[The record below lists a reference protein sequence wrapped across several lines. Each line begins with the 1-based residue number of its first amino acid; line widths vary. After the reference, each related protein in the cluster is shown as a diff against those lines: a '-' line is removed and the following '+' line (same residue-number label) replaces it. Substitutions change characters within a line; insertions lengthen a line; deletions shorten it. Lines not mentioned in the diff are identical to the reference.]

1 MPLPPDPLDAFYESK
16 RQERVKLE
24 RIMYMMKTTEQRSI
38 VRFLNNGVEP
48 STVIPASLIATM
60 PSDACLDRVF
70 KTFMHESAE
79 STTCIPFYTNEQIT
93 AAILTVKGHDPN
105 SIAFCKVAGGFQ
117 TDGNTPQDYKQLAAL
132 EGNRHLFYRPDESN
146 RAAMT
151 RQILMAIT
159 NAFEGQTPD
168 PIELDNHFR
177 SGNRV
182 DFGELG
188 DEDIDTPPARRSTN
202 TANLQTTPVQKDTVP
217 LDNATSQKSKAEQLI
232 ALLSGSS
239 DLDESKVRDIAKNE
253 FAKNTL
259 QITQVITEA
268 RTSATR
274 SINELGAAL
283 QADANKTKNDFVR
296 QFEQLKAEVGIAP
309 LKIITSTNAE
319 PKNLGLAHKS
329 TGELIQFLGAGCHV
343 FLTGPAG
350 SGKSTGAEQA
360 AKALELPFY
369 ATSVCSQTTK
379 TDFLGYMD
387 ATGSYRRTQFR
398 DAYENGGV
406 YLIDEIDAGNPNV
419 LSVLN
424 AALSNSNCAFP
435 DSMVKRHDKFKC
447 VAAGNTWGTG
457 KTVQYVGRNAIDAA
471 TLNRF
476 VIIHWDYDEKLEIA
490 ISGNPGWA
498 RYVIACRAEIKNR
511 GIQFLITPR
520 ASINGA
526 KAIAA
531 KIPLATVLKSVLF
544 QNLDPDVIRQMPK
557 LDSKSVEVAP

>member
-24 RIMYMMKTTEQRSI
+24 HIMYMMKTTEQRSI

-93 AAILTVKGHDPN
+93 AAILTVKGRDPN

-159 NAFEGQTPD
+159 DAYGENTPD
-168 PIELDNHFR
+168 PIDLDNRFR

-239 DLDESKVRDIAKNE
+239 DLDENKVRDIAKSE
-253 FAKNTL
+253 FIKNTTH
-259 QITQVITEA
+259 I
-268 RTSATR
+268 RTNIETGMQTMLERVNTANSQNDQRISA
-274 SINELGAAL
+274 SLAIIHQN
-283 QADANKTKNDFVR
+283 
-296 QFEQLKAEVGIAP
+296 FEKLKAEVGIAP
-309 LKIITSTNAE
+309 LKILINESNK
-319 PKNLGLAHKS
+319 PVNLGLAHRS
-329 TGELIQFLGAGCHV
+329 TAELIQFLGAGCHV

-369 ATSVCSQTTK
+369 ASSVCAQTTK

-424 AALSNSNCAFP
+424 AALSNSICAFP
-435 DSMVKRHDKFKC
+435 DTMVKRHDKFKC